1 MPSLPNLLSLL
12 RIAAL
17 LPLAILLAAGETW
30 WAAALF
36 VAAAATD
43 FFDGYLA
50 RRQGRVT
57 AFGAVLDPIADKVLV
72 NGTALLV
79 AGLGALGLWGTL
91 AALLILARE
100 FVVAGLR
107 ETAGSGALPVVR
119 LAKYKSA
126 AQMTALILL
135 LAAPE
140 LPPPAH
146 GVGVALLWVAALLT
160 LWTGAGYVRKA
171 LGAAG

>member
-1 MPSLPNLLSLL
+1 MLDLPNLLSLS

-17 LPLAILLAAGETW
+17 LPLALLLATGESW

-50 RRQGRVT
+50 RQQGKVT
-57 AFGAVLDPIADKVLV
+57 ALGAMIDPIADKVLV
-72 NGTALLV
+72 NGTALLL
-79 AGLGALGLWGTL
+79 AGLGGLGVWATL
-91 AALLILARE
+91 AAVLILARE
-100 FVVAGLR
+100 FIVSGLR
-107 ETAGSGALPVVR
+107 ETAGSGALPVTR
-119 LAKYKSA
+119 IAKYKSA
-126 AQMTALILL
+126 AQMAALTLL
-135 LAAPE
+135 IASPG
-140 LPPPAH
+140 LPPATH
-146 GVGVALLWVAALLT
+146 GAGVVLLWVAALLT